1 MDVKTAVRQ
10 INKGQHKPVY
20 VCYGPET
27 FLMQEF
33 VERLTDKLVEPGQR
47 EFAINKY
54 DMAETPLD
62 TVIDEA
68 ETLPFMVAHKIV
80 IASNALF
87 LTGAKESGKVEHKP
101 ERLLNYLKAPADFSI
116 IVFTVDAEKLDE
128 RKKLVKALK
137 ESDALIPCT
146 VLSES
151 ELTQWVHREAEKA
164 ELHFAPGT
172 AEQLIMYTG
181 TSLQALVKEIEK
193 CALFVGKGGTL
204 TIPDLEQLVTRS
216 IEQNIFQLIE
226 YIVQVRLEQAFTMLA
241 ELLRRKEEPIKI
253 VALIARQIRIMFQV
267 KDLSQQGYSQ
277 QQMAGQLGIHPYAVK
292 IAAGQ
297 AERFEAKRLAQ
308 LLQQLSDL
316 DYQMK
321 SGKIDKV
328 LGLEM
333 FLLKLAS

>member
-27 FLMQEF
+27 FLMQEV

-62 TVIDEA
+62 VVIDEA
-68 ETLPFMVAHKIV
+68 ETLPFMVPHKIV

-87 LTGAKESGKVEHKP
+87 LTGAKESAKVEHKP
-101 ERLLNYLKAPADFSI
+101 ERLLSYLKAPAEFSI

-137 ESDALIPCT
+137 EADALVPCAA
-146 VLSES
+146 LSDS
-151 ELTQWVHREAEKA
+151 ELTQWVQREAEKA
-164 ELHFAPGT
+164 GLQFAPGA

-226 YIVQVRLEQAFTMLA
+226 CIVQVRLEQAFTMLA

-277 QQMAGQLGIHPYAVK
+277 QQMASQLGIHPYAVK

-297 AERFEAKRLAQ
+297 AERFEAKRLGQ
-308 LLQQLSDL
+308 LLQQLADL